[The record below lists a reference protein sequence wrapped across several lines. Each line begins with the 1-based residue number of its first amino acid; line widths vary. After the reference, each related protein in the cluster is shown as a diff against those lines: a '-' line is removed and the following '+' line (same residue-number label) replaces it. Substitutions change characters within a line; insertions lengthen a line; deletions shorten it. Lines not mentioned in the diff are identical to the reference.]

1 MSILIK
7 TIKWFFYGGL
17 ALSMVIGIAI
27 GSYLW
32 HLSQGLPKNI
42 DIELDKRNDI
52 LPSVLFDR
60 DGKQIGELFLQRRVV
75 IPYESFPPNLI
86 QALLASE
93 DSRYFSHFGIDPIR
107 MLKAALVNFKAGD
120 FVQGASTLSQQTA
133 RLFLL
138 TQEKK
143 LVRKIREILLSLEME
158 SQFDKHQIITLYLN
172 KVFFGNAEGVEAS
185 TQGYFG
191 KHTEELTLSESALL
205 VGLLPAPSRYN
216 PNNNPE
222 LAIQRRNQVLL
233 RMLEEGFI
241 SHEEMIE
248 AQAEPLN
255 LSRMSDSTEDATAH
269 YVEHVRRY
277 VIEKYGYDTLYTGG
291 LRVHLA
297 MDLDYQLYAQEA
309 LVTGLED
316 LTHRQGYQGPIKS
329 ILPEDDGQ
337 LPLSE
342 IAGSFGDVPLLIG
355 TVVRGVVQMVNSDK
369 GVARIQLRGEHFGL
383 LEWEHL
389 KKWQRTWQSE
399 TQKYGW
405 VQSMSDM
412 ITVGDV
418 IEVKLEDYVSSEG
431 LFRLKLH
438 QAPKVNGGI
447 IALNPSNGHVYA
459 MSGGYDYTA
468 SEFNRSTQ
476 AVRQP
481 GSAFKPIVYAAAL
494 DSGYTL
500 NSRLVDSPRAYKT
513 DNRIFGEQE
522 IWKPK
527 NYGNKLEGSVTL
539 RTALVKSLN
548 LPTIGLVE
556 DLGPQ
561 RLINYSR
568 QLGISANMDKN
579 LTIGLGSFSV
589 TLEEMVE
596 AYGVLANRG
605 QRVDPVFVTKIED
618 MHGNILEE
626 SGNLIEKIISEETA
640 FLVTDAMRDVVDH
653 GTGVRAKAI
662 GRPSAGKTGTTND
675 SKDAWY
681 IGFIPQLL
689 TGVYVGYDN
698 PKSMGSTETGSRAAA
713 PIWVDFMKNAVAN
726 LSTEQFSQP
735 PGVMTVKVHDS
746 GRKAAPCDPPEQTF
760 YEHYRVGTE
769 PATDSLI
776 QNLCDSQQRLAAS
789 EAENKLEL

>member
-1 MSILIK
+1 MSIFLR
-7 TIKWFFYGGL
+7 TFKWFIYSAL
-17 ALSMVIGIAI
+17 ASSLMMGIAV

-32 HLSQGLPKNI
+32 NLSQGLPKNI
-42 DIELDKRNDI
+42 DIELDKRNEV
-52 LPSVLFDR
+52 LPTILFDR
-60 DGKQIGELFLQRRVV
+60 HGKQIGELFLQRRVI

-107 MLKAALVNFKAGD
+107 MLKAALVNFEAGD
-120 FVQGASTLSQQTA
+120 FVQGASTLTQQTA

-138 TQEKK
+138 SQEKK
-143 LVRKIREILLSLEME
+143 IVRKIREILLSLKME
-158 SQFDKHQIITLYLN
+158 SQFNKQQIITLYLN
-172 KVFFGNAEGVEAS
+172 KVFLGNAEGVEAS

-191 KHTEELTLSESALL
+191 KNTEELTLSESALL

-216 PNNNPE
+216 PNKNPE
-222 LAIQRRNQVLL
+222 LAIQRRNQVLS
-233 RMLEEGFI
+233 RMAEERFI
-241 SHEEMIE
+241 SHGEMIE
-248 AQAEPLN
+248 AQGEPLN
-255 LSRMSDSTEDATAH
+255 LSRMSDSSEDATAH

-277 VIEKYGYDTLYTGG
+277 LIEKYGYDTLYTGG
-291 LRVHLA
+291 LRVYLA

-309 LVTGLED
+309 LRHGLED

-329 ILPEDDGQ
+329 ILPQENGH
-337 LPLSE
+337 LPQSE
-342 IAGSFGDVPLLIG
+342 IAGSLGDFPLSIG
-355 TVVRGVVQMVNSDK
+355 TVVRGVVTQVDSDK
-369 GVARIQLRGEHFGL
+369 EVAQIQLRGEHFGL

-389 KKWQRTWQSE
+389 KEWQRTWQSE
-399 TQKYGW
+399 SQNYGW

-412 ITVGDV
+412 LSVGDV
-418 IEVKLEDYVSSEG
+418 IEVKIKDYISSEK
-431 LFRLKLH
+431 LFRLKLY
-438 QAPKVNGGI
+438 QVPKVNGGL

-618 MHGNILEE
+618 IHGNILEE

-769 PATDSLI
+769 PAIDSLI